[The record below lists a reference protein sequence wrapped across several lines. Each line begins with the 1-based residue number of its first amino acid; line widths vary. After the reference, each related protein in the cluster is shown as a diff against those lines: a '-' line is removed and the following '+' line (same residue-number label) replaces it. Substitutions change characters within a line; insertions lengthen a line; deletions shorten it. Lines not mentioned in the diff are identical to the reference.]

1 MQKKMGTAEGPYA
14 ADELLARRESLRE
27 RGILPTIEELCEGA
41 PAEVRE
47 QVARR
52 LADVL
57 AAERAIEASWGG
69 PTTGCDPSFIPQG
82 RAGRYARPTIKAEG
96 GMGVLCVAE
105 DVELGRTVAYKV
117 MKPGLDRNAAAR
129 ARFFNE
135 AEITAKLNHP
145 GIVPVFGRVVD
156 DSGLPA
162 YASEYVSGHTMAAAI
177 QQFHEIDDDEV
188 STRAEAR
195 TGLLR
200 AFTATC
206 QIIAYAHSQ
215 NVIHGDIKPL
225 NIMIDAFGATR
236 LVDWGVA
243 KLVDEASAGDPEP
256 GPRPGTPTFIS
267 SYETPA
273 TFASDIYAL
282 GLTLKWIL
290 AAPQGD
296 SAGLRRAADTPLALW
311 AVAEKATTDR
321 DSRYRSA
328 ADLARDVEDVLD
340 DKPVAPYRD
349 PWPTRLRRWA
359 ARHRPAVATVL
370 AVLAMAALVG
380 PLVGARERVLRQRA
394 ESARIRE
401 DRLTAE
407 MLDEAELVG
416 KFQATLPGS
425 KAIIDRTVRLIDQL
439 ARDTEAQ
446 GTDLRPAVVNYYR
459 AGLIHFN
466 LNQLPEAVDCFR
478 RSGELAARRYA
489 ASAADSDN
497 RNLWAAALRDW
508 GVARIVQGHADD
520 AAGAWEKALEILGPV
535 ADLAPDYR
543 WTLARIHFAIG
554 NRAMLG
560 HDQTAAQ
567 VAFQE
572 ALTLASQLVDA
583 YPDDPRFVKALA
595 DVYSNRGMS
604 LQMQA
609 LPDGQQ
615 LVAPDKLSEA
625 AASHRRALEHRRRLT
640 QLEPGKPEHLADV
653 ATSLNHLGNAH
664 LLGGDAGFA
673 NAEGFYR
680 EARTTLEALAIAY
693 PGVPSNKREIA
704 TIYSNLNVLL
714 TRQNRMD
721 EVLELGK
728 AAVELFRRLVSD
740 YPATPDLHSELG
752 TALDQLATNLRRQGK
767 VSDAAARSY
776 DAAVAFARAYRLTD
790 DANRRSSFA
799 KKALA
804 LLHLLDADG
813 YFRTPSHAAALRDE
827 PAFADFR
834 EQPGFPETRAGATDG
849 LAR

>member
-1 MQKKMGTAEGPYA
+1 MDGKMATPEGPFT

-27 RGILPTIEELCEGA
+27 QGIVPTIEELCAGA
-41 PAEVRE
+41 SAEVRE

-69 PTTGCDPSFIPQG
+69 PTAGCDPSFIPQG
-82 RAGRYARPTIKAEG
+82 RAGRYARPTVKAEG

-117 MKPGLDRNAAAR
+117 MKPGLDRSATAR

-145 GIVPVFGRVVD
+145 GIVPVFGRVVN

-177 QQFHEIDDDEV
+177 QLFHEIAPGDV
-188 STRAEAR
+188 PAQAEAR
-195 TGLLR
+195 TRLLR

-225 NIMIDAFGATR
+225 NIMIDAFGVTR

-243 KLVDEASAGDPEP
+243 KVVNTASAGDPDP

-296 SAGLRRAADTPLALW
+296 GAGLRRAADTPPAMW
-311 AVAEKATTDR
+311 AVAEKATIDR

-359 ARHRPAVATVL
+359 ARHRPAVATAL
-370 AVLAMAALVG
+370 AVLSMAALVG

-394 ESARIRE
+394 ETARIRAV
-401 DRLTAE
+401 RLTAE

-416 KFQATLPGS
+416 RFQATLPGS
-425 KAIIDRTVRLIDQL
+425 KAILDRAVRLIDQL
-439 ARDTEAQ
+439 ARDAEAQ
-446 GTDLRPAVVNYYR
+446 GTDLRPAVVNYHR
-459 AGLIHFN
+459 AGQIHFN
-466 LNQLPEAVDCFR
+466 LNQLPEAADCFR
-478 RSGELAARRYA
+478 RSGELAARRFA
-489 ASAADSDN
+489 ASAADPDN

-508 GVARIVQGHADD
+508 GVARFVQGHADES
-520 AAGAWEKALEILGPV
+520 AGAWAKALEILGPV

-543 WTLARIHFAIG
+543 WTLARIHYAIG
-554 NRAMLG
+554 NRSMLG

-567 VAFQE
+567 ASYQE
-572 ALTLASQLVDA
+572 ALALAAQLVDA
-583 YPDDPRFVKALA
+583 FPADPRFVKALA

-604 LQMQA
+604 LQLQA

-625 AASHRRALEHRRRLT
+625 AASHRLALEQRRRLT
-640 QLEPGKPEHLADV
+640 RLEPGKPEHLADV
-653 ATSLNHLGNAH
+653 AASLNLLGNAY
-664 LLGGDAGFA
+664 LLGGEAGFA

-680 EARTTLEALAIAY
+680 EARTVLEALAIAY
-693 PGVPSNKREIA
+693 PGVPANHREVA
-704 TIYSNLNVLL
+704 TVYSNLNVLL

-728 AAVELFRRLVSD
+728 TAVDLFRRLVSD
-740 YPATPDLHSELG
+740 YPDTPDLQSELG
-752 TALDQLATNLRRQGK
+752 IALDQLATNLRRQGK
-767 VSDAAARSY
+767 LSDAAARSY

-804 LLHLLDADG
+804 LLHLLEAEG
-813 YFRTPSHAAALRDE
+813 YFRTPAHAAALRDE

-834 EQPGFPETRAGATDG
+834 GRPEFPER
-849 LAR
+849 